1 MSEECNLAH
10 VIELFMNDGPLNSR
24 QQEALRCLRDGR
36 PQDAYGALGNFGCQG
51 SIVWRM
57 QWEDRRHFPMEQA
70 SVDELRKLES
80 LYRIQNACWVRVD

>member
-1 MSEECNLAH
+1 
-10 VIELFMNDGPLNSR
+10 
-24 QQEALRCLRDGR
+24 
-36 PQDAYGALGNFGCQG
+36 
-51 SIVWRM
+51 M